1 MIILHFI
8 SLFPQIYMNLSV
20 AARVQEET
28 KVETNLQNHQIQN
41 HETVDRQIQAN
52 PLRKC
57 KVFTKKK
64 PNRYKDP
71 W

>member
-8 SLFPQIYMNLSV
+8 GLFHQICMNLSV
-20 AARVQEET
+20 ATRVQEER

-41 HETVDRQIQAN
+41 HATVDRQIQVN
-52 PLRKC
+52 PSEKC
-57 KVFTKKK
+57 KVFTKKNL
-64 PNRYKDP
+64 NRYKDP

>member
-1 MIILHFI
+1 MITLHFI
-8 SLFPQIYMNLSV
+8 SLFPQICMNLSV
-20 AARVQEET
+20 AARVQEGT
-28 KVETNLQNHQIQN
+28 KVETNLQNHRIQN

-52 PLRKC
+52 PSGKC

-64 PNRYKDP
+64 PNRNKDP